1 MRVLR
6 IFGKEVWPH
15 DGDGE
20 GAQGRSQEG
29 REDGEA
35 ENLLAHFIERLCLV
49 LVAHV
54 KENRAKSGLSSGLGQ
69 PGQ

>member
-6 IFGKEVWPH
+6 IFGKEVRSH
-15 DGDGE
+15 DGDGK

-35 ENLLAHFIERLCLV
+35 ENLLAHLIELLGLV

-54 KENRAKSGLSSGLGQ
+54 KEDRA
-69 PGQ
+69 